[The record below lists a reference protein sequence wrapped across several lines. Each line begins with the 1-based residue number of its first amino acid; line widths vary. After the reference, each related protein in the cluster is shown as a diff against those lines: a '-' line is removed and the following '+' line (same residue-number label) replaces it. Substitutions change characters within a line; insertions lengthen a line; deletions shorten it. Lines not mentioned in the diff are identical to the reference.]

1 MITGPIG
8 GSCRQ
13 IPSNSRGKW
22 IAEGE
27 TVIRRLRMEVVKT
40 ITVKFTRPDGTIV
53 VVTLRIKVKR

>member
-1 MITGPIG
+1 MITGLIG

-27 TVIRRLRMEVVKT
+27 TVIRRLRCYDFC
-40 ITVKFTRPDGTIV
+40 TVLLSRFSGGYIVGT
-53 VVTLRIKVKR
+53 KK